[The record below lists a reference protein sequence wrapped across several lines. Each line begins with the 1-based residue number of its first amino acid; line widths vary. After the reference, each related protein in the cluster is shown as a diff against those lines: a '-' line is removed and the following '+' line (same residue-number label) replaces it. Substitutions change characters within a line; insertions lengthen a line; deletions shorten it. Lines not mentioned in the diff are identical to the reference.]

1 VADFK
6 KYLVNAG
13 YLVLVA
19 VRSFVLTMLLMLL
32 VGTALAAATYYLLAD
47 HFWYALMGAAIV
59 LLEAAM
65 VGVIWASK
73 RAMIVTMVHGLR
85 RHRVGAK
92 AVRLVFQR
100 VLGVSPEP
108 AFGDRGGFVTR
119 TIERLPLAQAEQ
131 RLTETVDNLIHAP
144 EEDRRLRSRVRLRIQ
159 ARLLRYV
166 QALTL
171 ARFRDACAQE
181 GGVDMFM
188 VQAELEERLDE
199 MLANKLS
206 GGLWIWTIC
215 VLLGLPAQVL
225 ATAYI
230 VLACLK

>member
-1 VADFK
+1 MADFK

-32 VGTALAAATYYLLAD
+32 VGLMLAAATYYLLAD
-47 HFWYALMGAAIV
+47 HFWYALIGAAVV
-59 LLEAAM
+59 LLEA
-65 VGVIWASK
+65 VVLGVIWGSK
-73 RAMIVTMVHGLR
+73 RAMIVSIVHGLR
-85 RHRVGAK
+85 RHRIGAK

-100 VLGVSPEP
+100 VLGVSAEP

-131 RLTETVDNLIHAP
+131 RLTETVDTLIHAP
-144 EEDRRLRSRVRLRIQ
+144 EEDRRLRSRVRLWIQ

-171 ARFRDACAQE
+171 ARFRETGAQE
-181 GGVDMFM
+181 GGVDMLM

-199 MLANKLS
+199 KLAAKLS
-206 GGLWIWTIC
+206 GGLRIWTIC
-215 VLLGLPAQVL
+215 VLLGLPAQMF

-230 VLACLK
+230 VLGCLK